1 MIKKIKE
8 LSKIFNEDYFQKL
21 NIYNKDTKKINKK
34 SPMLWLLIICVFA
47 IGYFSFKIINW
58 LDTRGLGDIFLKVYL
73 PIMGVIFTY
82 QTILICTNV
91 FYYSKDLEY
100 ILPLPIK
107 PIELLISK
115 FINLITIIYFSELLF
130 LAIPLLFYGL
140 VVQQTLLYF
149 ISMILV
155 LILFPIVPAI
165 FISIIMLFV
174 MQLSKLI
181 KNKDIFQIIIV
192 TILTMVMTIGINYIL
207 VSTFNDGIIE
217 INSEEITEDNI
228 QDLAKINTEKINTK
242 LEKIN
247 NDLIFINPCINMLN
261 NINIFNIFFQLFKLL
276 ILEIILFI
284 IFIFFGKKLYLN
296 NLLKNIV
303 LANSKK
309 NKMKNKYKKNKYKKN
324 KIKNSYIK
332 NEFRKII
339 KNPTFFIQCIFQN
352 LFIIFIFSMLLKLFI
367 PMIIEGFKD
376 EDAIS
381 KIGIENFKLQ
391 ILCMVIGII
400 QILYTFGNLAI
411 SAISREGK
419 NAVVMKYLPVDLY
432 KQFIYKGIPSIIMNI
447 IGSIAII
454 VTIYLQLDNIP
465 IYYGIIVFI
474 ISLIINIINTYFMI
488 IVDLKKPNL
497 DWNSEASALKNNGN
511 KLYQYVVTILI
522 ILLLTYFTKIFNNV
536 KIIISIPSIIIV
548 LFMIL
553 FFEKIYVKRNIN
565 KLFKNIII

>member
-339 KNPTFFIQCIFQN
+339 KNSTFFIQCIFQYIFTILIL
-352 LFIIFIFSMLLKLFI
+352 LFIINLFM
-367 PMIIEGFKD
+367 PIIINSFQE
-376 EDAIS
+376 EDLIN
-381 KIGIENFKLQ
+381 KMGIDNFALQ
-391 ILCMVIGII
+391 CICIIIGII
-400 QILYTFGNLAI
+400 QIIFTLGNLSI
-411 SAISREGK
+411 TAISREGK
-419 NAVVMKYLPVDLY
+419 NAMVMKYIPVPLY
-432 KQFIYKGIPSIIMNI
+432 KQFLWKNIPQILINT
-447 IGSIAII
+447 IAII
-454 VTIYLQLDNIP
+454 GMAVIIAIYIP
-465 IYYGIIVFI
+465 RISIFYYLAGI
-474 ISLIINIINTYFMI
+474 LIAMILNIINSFLM
-488 IVDLKKPNL
+488 VVVNLRKPNL
-497 DWNSEASALKNNGN
+497 DWIIETSALKNNGN
-511 KLYQYVVTILI
+511 KLYQYVITIVIILI
-522 ILLLTYFTKIFNNV
+522 LIYLVKIFKDVN
-536 KIIISIPSIIIV
+536 IIISLSVITI
-548 LFMIL
+548 IL
-553 FFEKIYVKRNIN
+553 FIILFIINMLIKNNIN
-565 KLFKNIII
+565 KLFKKVN

>member
-140 VVQQTLLYF
+140 VVQQTLLYS

-261 NINIFNIFFQLFKLL
+261 NINIFNIILQLFKLL

-324 KIKNSYIK
+324 KI
-332 NEFRKII
+332 RKII

-391 ILCMVIGII
+391 ILCIVIGII

-536 KIIISIPSIIIV
+536 KIIISIPSITIV

>member
-192 TILTMVMTIGINYIL
+192 TNLTTAFFPSLDIADIAKFPNVYNICIIPITMQSICNLKFSIPILLISSSSLNPSIIIGINN
-207 VSTFNDGIIE
+207 F
-217 INSEEITEDNI
+217 
-228 QDLAKINTEKINTK
+228 
-242 LEKIN
+242 
-247 NDLIFINPCINMLN
+247 N
-261 NINIFNIFFQLFKLL
+261 NIEK
-276 ILEIILFI
+276 
-284 IFIFFGKKLYLN
+284 
-296 NLLKNIV
+296 
-303 LANSKK
+303 
-309 NKMKNKYKKNKYKKN
+309 
-324 KIKNSYIK
+324 
-332 NEFRKII
+332 
-339 KNPTFFIQCIFQN
+339 
-352 LFIIFIFSMLLKLFI
+352 
-367 PMIIEGFKD
+367 
-376 EDAIS
+376 
-381 KIGIENFKLQ
+381 
-391 ILCMVIGII
+391 
-400 QILYTFGNLAI
+400 
-411 SAISREGK
+411 
-419 NAVVMKYLPVDLY
+419 
-432 KQFIYKGIPSIIMNI
+432 
-447 IGSIAII
+447 
-454 VTIYLQLDNIP
+454 
-465 IYYGIIVFI
+465 
-474 ISLIINIINTYFMI
+474 INIINKF
-488 IVDLKKPNL
+488 
-497 DWNSEASALKNNGN
+497 
-511 KLYQYVVTILI
+511 
-522 ILLLTYFTKIFNNV
+522 
-536 KIIISIPSIIIV
+536 
-548 LFMIL
+548 
-553 FFEKIYVKRNIN
+553 
-565 KLFKNIII
+565 

>member
-261 NINIFNIFFQLFKLL
+261 NINIFNIIFQLFKLL

-303 LANSKK
+303 FSK
-309 NKMKNKYKKNKYKKN
+309 
-324 KIKNSYIK
+324 
-332 NEFRKII
+332 
-339 KNPTFFIQCIFQN
+339 
-352 LFIIFIFSMLLKLFI
+352 
-367 PMIIEGFKD
+367 
-376 EDAIS
+376 
-381 KIGIENFKLQ
+381 
-391 ILCMVIGII
+391 
-400 QILYTFGNLAI
+400 
-411 SAISREGK
+411 
-419 NAVVMKYLPVDLY
+419 
-432 KQFIYKGIPSIIMNI
+432 
-447 IGSIAII
+447 
-454 VTIYLQLDNIP
+454 
-465 IYYGIIVFI
+465 
-474 ISLIINIINTYFMI
+474 
-488 IVDLKKPNL
+488 
-497 DWNSEASALKNNGN
+497 
-511 KLYQYVVTILI
+511 
-522 ILLLTYFTKIFNNV
+522 
-536 KIIISIPSIIIV
+536 
-548 LFMIL
+548 
-553 FFEKIYVKRNIN
+553 
-565 KLFKNIII
+565 

>member
-192 TILTMVMTIGINYIL
+192 TILTIIMTIGINCIL
-207 VSTFNDGIIE
+207 ISTFNDGIIE
-217 INSEEITEDNI
+217 INSEEITEENI
-228 QDLAKINTEKINTK
+228 QDIAKINTEKLNKK

-247 NDLIFINPCINMLN
+247 NIFIFINPCINMLN
-261 NINIFNIFFQLFKLL
+261 NIKILNIIFQLFKLL
-276 ILEIILFI
+276 ILEIILFF
-284 IFIFFGKKLYLN
+284 IFIFFGRKLYLN

-303 LANSKK
+303 LVNSKK
-309 NKMKNKYKKNKYKKN
+309 IKIKKTKYKYKKN
-324 KIKNSYIK
+324 KIKKSYIK

-352 LFIIFIFSMLLKLFI
+352 LFIIFIFSILLKMFI
-367 PMIIEGFKD
+367 PLIVEGFKEQD
-376 EDAIS
+376 SIN

-400 QILYTFGNLAI
+400 QILYTLGNLAI

-432 KQFIYKGIPSIIMNI
+432 KQFIYKGVPSVIMNS

-454 VTIYLQLDNIP
+454 LTIYFQIDNIP
-465 IYYGIIVFI
+465 IYYGILVFI
-474 ISLIINIINTYFMI
+474 ISFMINKINTYFMI

-497 DWNSEASALKNNGN
+497 NWNNETSALKNNGN
-511 KLYQYVVTILI
+511 KLYQYVLSILI

-536 KIIISIPSIIIV
+536 NIIISIPIIIFV
-548 LFMIL
+548 LYIIL
-553 FFEKIYVKRNIN
+553 FLIKLYIKRNIN
-565 KLFKNIII
+565 KLFKNIN

>member
-149 ISMILV
+149 ISMLLV

-228 QDLAKINTEKINTK
+228 QNLAKINTEKINTK

-261 NINIFNIFFQLFKLL
+261 NINIFNIIFQLFKLL

-303 LANSKK
+303 LANS
-309 NKMKNKYKKNKYKKN
+309 KKN

-454 VTIYLQLDNIP
+454 VTIYLKLDNIP

-511 KLYQYVVTILI
+511 KLYQYFLTILI

-553 FFEKIYVKRNIN
+553 LFIKIYVKRNIN

>member
-192 TILTMVMTIGINYIL
+192 TILTMVMTIGINYML

-261 NINIFNIFFQLFKLL
+261 NINIFNIIFQLFKLL

-303 LANSKK
+303 LANS
-309 NKMKNKYKKNKYKKN
+309 KKN

-391 ILCMVIGII
+391 ILCIVIGII